1 MNTNQSRVI
10 RAHSCHSWRIF
21 LSSFLPWRPWRLG
34 VHIVFSARY
43 TFPAAVAGWRLRGA
57 GAAVGFISAS
67 TVVWNPWTAKAKA
80 MADFGDDEWP
90 GMLCIETA
98 NAADNTVTLAPGA
111 RHTMR
116 ATVAV
121 A

>member
-1 MNTNQSRVI
+1 VSK
-10 RAHSCHSWRIF
+10 
-21 LSSFLPWRPWRLG
+21 
-34 VHIVFSARY
+34 
-43 TFPAAVAGWRLRGA
+43 RG
-57 GAAVGFISAS
+57 SAS

-98 NAADNTVTLAPGA
+98 NAADNVVTLAPGA

-121 A
+121 G